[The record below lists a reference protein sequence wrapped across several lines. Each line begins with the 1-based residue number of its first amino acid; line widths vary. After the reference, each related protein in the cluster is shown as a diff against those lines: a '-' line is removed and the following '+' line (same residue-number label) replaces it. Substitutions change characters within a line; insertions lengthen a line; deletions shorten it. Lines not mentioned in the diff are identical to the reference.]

1 MRLLN
6 KNKTI
11 KPKDKYLLLNIYKTI
26 TMKSEILLT
35 LIKEVV
41 KNEVKL
47 QVKEELVKLIKSGAV
62 TLNSQKK
69 TSTPSLR
76 EMTEVTPTP
85 VKRQQPI
92 QQRVQQ
98 PQREFT
104 KDPMINEILNMT
116 QPFTAAHRAEGNA
129 ASIGGGGGSVLDMLQ
144 PQQTIEEDWETM
156 DFRGM
161 DAPQNIPQ
169 QLESTGDALQDATI
183 KALTRDYSALTKV
196 FAEQEKKRR

>member
-1 MRLLN
+1 
-6 KNKTI
+6 
-11 KPKDKYLLLNIYKTI
+11 
-26 TMKSEILLT
+26 MKSEILLT

-85 VKRQQPI
+85 IKRQQPI
-92 QQRVQQ
+92 QQPSK
-98 PQREFT
+98 PQREFS

-116 QPFTAAHRAEGNA
+116 QPFSSEQRKEGA
-129 ASIGGGGGSVLDMLQ
+129 QAVGSVLDMIKPELRVD
-144 PQQTIEEDWETM
+144 ESEWETM
-156 DFRGM
+156 DFREGIQI
-161 DAPQNIPQ
+161 PQNIPQ
-169 QLESTGDALQDATI
+169 QFESTGDGLQDATI
-183 KALTRDYSALTKV
+183 KALTRDYSELV
-196 FAEQEKKRR
+196 KRFK

>member
-1 MRLLN
+1 
-6 KNKTI
+6 
-11 KPKDKYLLLNIYKTI
+11 
-26 TMKSEILLT
+26 MKSEILLT

-85 VKRQQPI
+85 VKKQQPI
-92 QQRVQQ
+92 QQTQK
-98 PQREFT
+98 PQREFS

-116 QPFTAAHRAEGNA
+116 TPFSAAERVEGGQ
-129 ASIGGGGGSVLDMLQ
+129 SGGSVLDMIQ
-144 PQQTIEEDWETM
+144 PQKTMEGDWETM
-156 DFRGM
+156 DYRDM
-161 DAPQNIPQ
+161 EIPQNIPQ
-169 QLESTGDALQDATI
+169 QFESTGDGLQDATI
-183 KALTRDYSALTKV
+183 KALTRDYSELV
-196 FAEQEKKRR
+196 KRFK